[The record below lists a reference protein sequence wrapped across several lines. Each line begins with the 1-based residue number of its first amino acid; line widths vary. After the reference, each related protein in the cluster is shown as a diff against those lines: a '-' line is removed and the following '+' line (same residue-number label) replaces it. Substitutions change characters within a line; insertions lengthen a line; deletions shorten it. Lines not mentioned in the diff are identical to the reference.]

1 MNTDCME
8 LKFHYN
14 FDIPVIRGF
23 LGRQEYR
30 RRLAQ
35 AKSEA
40 ERVKHLAD
48 DIYNIN
54 IHLCNQLQIAKQN
67 DTKIPPSKSASRSLC
82 VKYYNIHKMSIWSE
96 KGGGEVSNLWM
107 FLRVLNSVRNVILK
121 PIYKHLT
128 QFRIANSEGAEICNK
143 CSIARS
149 CTTHVQCIFYR
160 KYNYL
165 VYFM

>member
-30 RRLAQ
+30 RKLAQ
-35 AKSEA
+35 ARSEA

-67 DTKIPPSKSASRSLC
+67 DTKIPPSESASRSL
-82 VKYYNIHKMSIWSE
+82 YIN
-96 KGGGEVSNLWM
+96 
-107 FLRVLNSVRNVILK
+107 
-121 PIYKHLT
+121 
-128 QFRIANSEGAEICNK
+128 
-143 CSIARS
+143 
-149 CTTHVQCIFYR
+149 
-160 KYNYL
+160 
-165 VYFM
+165 